1 MAMKLSD
8 LYIGQEERMSA
19 QFSMEKVKA
28 FANITGDFNPIH
40 LDPVYATQTIF
51 KENIVHGFLVASLF
65 STILGTK
72 MPGEGSIYLKQN
84 MKFVKPVYI
93 DDTVTAVVSITDIN
107 FEKQLVTLNTT
118 CHNQDGVVVIEGDA
132 LVKKLDE

>member
-132 LVKKLDE
+132 LVKKMDA